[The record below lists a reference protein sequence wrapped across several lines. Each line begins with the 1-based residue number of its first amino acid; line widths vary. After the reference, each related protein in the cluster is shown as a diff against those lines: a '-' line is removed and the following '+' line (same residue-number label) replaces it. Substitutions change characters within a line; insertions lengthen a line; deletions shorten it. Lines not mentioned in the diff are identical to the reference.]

1 MKIWI
6 VGARGAI
13 ASTLAVGAL
22 AAQRGLVPLEA
33 LLTETPPFRGLGL
46 ASLDDVEFGGCDLS
60 PGTLA
65 ESAHANLAGVGV
77 FPVAMIDALVPDL
90 RKIRITRGILRGGG
104 PAIDALAGD
113 ERAADFAGTARE
125 AVQRI
130 ISDISAFA
138 AGAPTVVVNLAST
151 EPPPDA
157 ALLEWDLAALEN
169 ALDADEARLQAS
181 TLYAYAAL
189 KTGCPYANFTP
200 SAAAALP
207 AIVELARAA
216 GVPLAGRDGKTGE
229 TLMKTALAPMFP
241 IRALAVEGWY
251 GTNILG
257 NTDGLVLADP
267 NNKESKITSKKGVL
281 EGILGYAPEGD
292 VRIDY
297 FKPLADHKVA
307 WNFIQ
312 FRGWGG
318 HRMRLQFTWEGT
330 DSVLAAPLVLDIA
343 RLALFAQRRGEA
355 GPIPELGLFFKTP
368 EGSSEMNLY
377 KQYDTLLRWIASAP
391 ASPA

>member
-1 MKIWI
+1 VKIWI

-13 ASTLAVGAL
+13 ASTLAVGTL
-22 AAQRGLVPLEA
+22 AGQRGMTPLEG
-33 LLTETPPFRGLGL
+33 LLTETPPFQGLGL
-46 ASLDDVEFGGCDLS
+46 ASLHDAEFGGCDLI

-65 ESAHANLAGVGV
+65 ETAQEALVGVGS
-77 FPVAMIDALVPDL
+77 FPPPMIEALMPEL
-90 RKIRITRGILRGGG
+90 KQIRVTRGILRGGG
-104 PAIDALAGD
+104 PTIDALALD
-113 ERAADFAGTARE
+113 ERAATAAGTARA
-125 AVQRI
+125 AVERI
-130 ISDISAFA
+130 ASDIRAFA
-138 AGAPTVVVNLAST
+138 NNAPTVVVNLAST
-151 EPPPDA
+151 EPPPAA
-157 ALLEWDLAALEN
+157 ALHAWSVDDLER
-169 ALDADEARLQAS
+169 ALDADDPRIPAS
-181 TLYAYAAL
+181 LLYAYTSIQA
-189 KTGCPYANFTP
+189 GCPYANFTP
-200 SAAAALP
+200 SGGASIP

-216 GVPLAGRDGKTGE
+216 GLPLAGRDGKTGE

-241 IRALAVEGWY
+241 IRALTVEGWY
-251 GTNILG
+251 STNILG

-267 NNKESKITSKKGVL
+267 DNKASKITSKAGVL

-343 RLALFAQRRGEA
+343 RLMLLAQDRGQS
-355 GPIPELGLFFKTP
+355 GSIGELGLFFKTP
-368 EGSSEMNLY
+368 EGSSEMNLHH
-377 KQYDTLLRWIASAP
+377 QYDALLRWVRTAT
-391 ASPA
+391 